1 MSRRYKTQ
9 AYNLYVAF
17 FNVLMQESGWKRW
30 KSSTCLQ
37 RLDSV
42 SLKPGSSRDAR
53 PGFLGRAP
61 ADGCFCETT
70 TSTWK
75 PCGVLEM
82 SNDATMRRRLTI
94 RRNQWFVPNWRLKE
108 IFFVKTHVFDQLFIS
123 FCWTAEQ
130 FVKVSGQRTGKA
142 LVARQK
148 TLAEQHYMQFLHT
161 VCRPHHCIWFVGF
174 AHSWNEKHEES
185 MNFWETN
192 SERRTHENGEKVAT
206 LREEFSVLSWK
217 WWALGEIQWQLF
229 CIEECRG
236 DTTRRGGGGGT
247 FFSYF

>member
-1 MSRRYKTQ
+1 MK
-9 AYNLYVAF
+9 AV
-17 FNVLMQESGWKRW
+17 NVLDM
-30 KSSTCLQ
+30 SST
-37 RLDSV
+37 SWFFF
-42 SLKPGSSRDAR
+42 A
-53 PGFLGRAP
+53 
-61 ADGCFCETT
+61 E
-70 TSTWK
+70 TWK
-75 PCGVLEM
+75 LAECPARLPRTRPCRRLLLRNNDIDVEAVRSPGK

-123 FCWTAEQ
+123 FGWTAEQ